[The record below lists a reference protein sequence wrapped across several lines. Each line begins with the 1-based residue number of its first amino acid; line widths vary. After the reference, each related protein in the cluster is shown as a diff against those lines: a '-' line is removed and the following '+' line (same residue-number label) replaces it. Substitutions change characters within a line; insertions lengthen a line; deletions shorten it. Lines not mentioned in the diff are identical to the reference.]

1 MRALRQVGAITLMN
15 LKSLPQRIGASL
27 VIVIGLGGVVGV
39 LVAMLSMSAGLE
51 ATLSATGRADRV
63 VVLRGGANAELSS
76 SLDRASATLV
86 RQDPAVARDAEGM
99 PLASGELIVIAE
111 VPRRGAAGGSTSGA
125 NVSVRGVE
133 PMGFTLRPELTI
145 LEGRRFRPGLRE
157 LIVGQ
162 GAAGQ
167 FAGLE
172 VGETLRFR
180 GSTWTI
186 VGVFATGDAHDS
198 ELWADAETA
207 QSAFGRASYSSLL
220 VQLTSIDAFDAMKAR
235 LTDDPQLSV
244 DVLREPDYFGAQSAG
259 LTSQIGLVTGF
270 VTVIMA
276 FGALFGAL
284 NTMYAAVSAR
294 TREIG
299 TLRALGF
306 GWAPV
311 VASVMAEAMAL
322 SGLGGLLGAGLA
334 WALFNGYSVSTLGA
348 GFTQVAFNFAVGPG
362 LVAQGLV
369 GALAI
374 GFIGGLLPA
383 LRAARIPVTEAL
395 RG

>member
-15 LKSLPQRIGASL
+15 LKSLPQRVGASL
-27 VIVIGLGGVVGV
+27 VIVIGLAGVVGV

-86 RQDPAVARDAEGM
+86 RQDPAVARDADGL

-111 VPRRGAAGGSTSGA
+111 VPRRGGGTSSGA

-133 PMGFTLRPELTI
+133 PMGFTLRPELEI

-157 LIVGQ
+157 LMVGQ

-220 VQLTSIDAFDAMKAR
+220 VQLTSVDAFDGMKAR

-244 DVLREPDYFGAQSAG
+244 DVLREPEYFGAQSAG

-322 SGLGGLLGAGLA
+322 SGLGGLLGAGVA

-362 LVAQGLV
+362 LVAQGLL

-374 GFIGGLLPA
+374 GFVGGLLPA